1 MKMGKHY
8 NKCGGLV
15 SFRKAKAKQIV
26 EEANRISD
34 IKNELNVSFEPPD
47 NLNVMSDGILS
58 LECIRASKADD
69 SVIDELMSLLQ
80 QNMQDMYTASSWG
93 WNAEMKRGEAFS
105 SKSWLIICRCRNVSG
120 TPECCSTVGFVS
132 FRFER
137 EEEHP
142 VLYCYEIQL
151 YRQFQHL
158 HVGTFLMEILS
169 SIALAANMHRVVLTV
184 FKSNV
189 NAVKFFRKLGF
200 KTDETDPSM
209 YEGVGAVDY
218 LILSKLTGNQ

>member
-1 MKMGKHY
+1 MKMGRHF

-15 SFRKAKAKQIV
+15 SFRKAKAKQTV

-34 IKNELNVSFEPPD
+34 IKTELNVSFQPPD
-47 NLNVMSDGILS
+47 NLNVISDGILTV
-58 LECIRASKADD
+58 ECIRASKADEA
-69 SVIDELMSLLQ
+69 VIDELMSLLQ

-93 WNAEMKRGEAFS
+93 WNAQMKRDEAFS
-105 SKSWLIICRCRNVSG
+105 SKSWLIICRKSVSSA
-120 TPECCSTVGFVS
+120 TPEG

-137 EEEHP
+137 EGEHP

-151 YRQFQHL
+151 YPQYQHL

-200 KTDETDPSM
+200 QTDKTDPSIF
-209 YEGVGAVDY
+209 EGFSTVDY